1 MNKIEI
7 GMLTKPQGLKGEFR
21 VKHKMEAI
29 KVFFDLKQVEI
40 NRVTYDVLK
49 VVDRGGFF
57 ILKTKQL
64 TDINQIEP
72 LRTAKVYAYVSEEV
86 ANDVNHN
93 LGYKV
98 VADGVELGT
107 IVDVNNYG
115 STDVYF
121 LGNGQSFAAIP
132 NLIERIDDENKVMY
146 VDSNLIKEV
155 ILWK

>member
-107 IVDVNNYG
+107 IVDLQDTHCKHPRCVDGTESNSRRQWVHRCVCTAAG
-115 STDVYF
+115 RHRPAGCSGC
-121 LGNGQSFAAIP
+121 GN
-132 NLIERIDDENKVMY
+132 
-146 VDSNLIKEV
+146 
-155 ILWK
+155 